1 MTSNTILF
9 NSQKIINIVFFIS
22 MWWYQNCTWR
32 LEIAVSVQ
40 MYVFLVLMEADR
52 AMPPLMSLIS
62 RSVYLCLFIE
72 VEYPFQF
79 FFTVAV
85 YLGVDITHCVRE
97 SPIRATKQV
106 WFRYWRK
113 ILSNLTNSTNEWIRG
128 AAVNDSQWKA
138 LCWHHRPF
146 CTCFSHL
153 LGFKQV
159 SKWGQREILDL
170 VHPVGWD
177 EPDGKKTCVVVH
189 NKSFRHQ
196 LFIFP
201 SRRQRHNRAS
211 QVHGLQWLLTVP
223 IAKPFTRF

>member
-1 MTSNTILF
+1 MSIHW
-9 NSQKIINIVFFIS
+9 SRISIPVFFS
-22 MWWYQNCTWR
+22 
-32 LEIAVSVQ
+32 
-40 MYVFLVLMEADR
+40 
-52 AMPPLMSLIS
+52 
-62 RSVYLCLFIE
+62 
-72 VEYPFQF
+72 
-79 FFTVAV
+79 FFTFAV
-85 YLGVDITHCVRE
+85 YLGVGITYCIRE
-97 SPIRATKQV
+97 SPIRATKRV
-106 WFRYWRK
+106 WFRYRRK
-113 ILSNLTNSTNEWIRG
+113 ILWNLTNSTNEWIRG

-170 VHPVGWD
+170 VHP
-177 EPDGKKTCVVVH
+177 DGKKTCVVVH

-201 SRRQRHNRAS
+201 SRRQKHNRGS

-223 IAKPFTRF
+223 IANHFTQF